1 MSVRSLWLAALGRVR
16 RAPALVVILWL
27 ASLAI
32 TVPPAFA
39 IYSAINTHLDS
50 SLEADTAA
58 DGMNYDWMQE
68 FRAQAGPLGRTL
80 RPEVIGFAAV
90 LDNTSALAD
99 ATLRPPGVVLGSVT
113 FVLLVW
119 FVSPGAIA
127 KLATDR
133 SADSGTFLYYCGA
146 FGFRMLRLGI
156 FALAAYIVL
165 FGSLHAWLFD
175 DVFESVTRN
184 LTVERTAFF
193 IRLALYIV
201 FFAILALVNLAIDLA
216 KVRMVVEDRRSVLGA
231 VSAAVRFIRANP
243 RVTIGA
249 YAMNV
254 LAFVVVL
261 AVYAAVAP
269 GAGSAG
275 ISMWAGFV
283 VGQLY
288 VLARLV
294 VKLAFWASEIVALQT
309 RFRCPRF
316 LRAAR
321 AA

>member
-1 MSVRSLWLAALGRVR
+1 MSVRSIWLTALGRVR
-16 RAPALVVILWL
+16 RAPAIVIMLWL
-27 ASLAI
+27 ASLVI
-32 TVPPAFA
+32 TVPPAFT
-39 IYSAINTHLDS
+39 IYSAIDTHLDS

-80 RPEVIGFAAV
+80 RPDVIGFAAV
-90 LDNTSALAD
+90 LDSASALAD
-99 ATLRPPGVVLGSVT
+99 ASLRPPVVVLGGVT

-127 KLATDR
+127 KLASDR
-133 SADSGTFLYYCGA
+133 SADPGTFLYFCGA

-156 FALAAYIVL
+156 FALAAYIIL

-175 DVFESVTRN
+175 DVFESATRN

-201 FFAILALVNLAIDLA
+201 FFAILALVNLAIDFA
-216 KVRMVVEDRRSVLGA
+216 KVRLIVEDRRSVLGA

-254 LAFVVVL
+254 LTFGVVL
-261 AVYAAVAP
+261 AVYAVVVP

-275 ISMWAGFV
+275 ASMWAGFLI
-283 VGQLY
+283 GQLY
-288 VLARLV
+288 VLARLA
-294 VKLAFWASEIVALQT
+294 VKLAFWASDIVALET

-316 LRAAR
+316 VRAER
-321 AA
+321 AD